1 MKERKTF
8 ALDPDVMEFVNAQ
21 KNCSKFVNLI
31 LKRYMINSFG
41 SLSESQIKD
50 FERVWED
57 IYLDIE
63 ELIIAECKTLPDR
76 NYRVSEATVR
86 LFFDICTKSG
96 MIVSLKNCKSFVTT
110 KLMRERC

>member
-1 MKERKTF
+1 M
-8 ALDPDVMEFVNAQ
+8 AL
-21 KNCSKFVNLI
+21 
-31 LKRYMINSFG
+31 
-41 SLSESQIKD
+41 LSESQIKD

-96 MIVSLKNCKSFVTT
+96 MIVSLKKLQKFCNNEINEGTMLIGECKY
-110 KLMRERC
+110 ERYDIF

>member
-41 SLSESQIKD
+41 SFI
-50 FERVWED
+50 
-57 IYLDIE
+57 
-63 ELIIAECKTLPDR
+63 
-76 NYRVSEATVR
+76 
-86 LFFDICTKSG
+86 
-96 MIVSLKNCKSFVTT
+96 
-110 KLMRERC
+110 